1 MSSVHKMGMRVRATI
16 EYVGTAYAGW
26 QAQPDQPTVQAALE
40 HALAV
45 VTGERVR
52 VAGAGRTD
60 AGVHATGQVASFDVP
75 DSTDLYRLR
84 ASLNGLT
91 AADIAVV
98 TLEQAPPEFDPRR
111 LARSRT
117 YRYTIVSGRPPAPLL
132 RDRSWHVYPNL
143 DPALLAR
150 LATQIV
156 GVHDFSAFRA
166 ADCESDSS
174 EREVFVSAWSSDDG
188 VYTYEVTANA
198 FLKQMVRVLVGTMV
212 EVALGRMAEAEFA
225 RLLSG
230 GVRTAAGPTAPA
242 RGLTLIRVDY

>member
-1 MSSVHKMGMRVRATI
+1 MRVRATI
-16 EYVGTAYAGW
+16 EYLGTAYAGW

-60 AGVHATGQVASFDVP
+60 AGVHATGQVAAFDVP
-75 DSTDLYRLR
+75 DDTDLYRLR

-98 TLEQAPPEFDPRR
+98 TLEEAAYDFDARR
-111 LARSRT
+111 AARSRT
-117 YRYTIVSGRPPAPLL
+117 YRYTIVSGRPPAPML
-132 RDRSWHVYPNL
+132 RDRSWHVYPTL

-150 LATQIV
+150 LASQIV

-166 ADCESDSS
+166 ADCESDST
-174 EREVFVSAWSSDDG
+174 EREVFVSQWSADDG
-188 VYTYEVTANA
+188 IYTFEVTANA

-212 EVALGRMAEAEFA
+212 EVSLGRMTEADFA
-225 RLLSG
+225 ALFG
-230 GVRTAAGPTAPA
+230 GASRCAAGPTAPA
-242 RGLTLIRVDY
+242 RGLTLVRVDY